1 MLNIKGLKKVC
12 VIGMGLLGASVTM
25 AAMRAFPQVLIVGFS
40 HRDSTRKKAR
50 RLNIA
55 NHIAET
61 LEDAVRDADM
71 VILATPVMTFE
82 AYFRQIALFLKSG
95 CVVTDVGSTK
105 ALVHKWAE
113 KNLRKDVYFVGSH
126 PVAGSEKRGVEYAR
140 DDLLTSARC
149 IVTHTAK
156 TNKEAVKFTKGFW
169 TALGCRVE
177 TLAPVKHDKIC
188 GFISHLPHIT
198 AAAIVNASDFEDMKF
213 AGKGF
218 IDTSRVASGPVDVW
232 TDILLTN
239 SRNVTR
245 GIDRLTRQL
254 RTLRAAIHTKH
265 ARKIAKLL
273 EKARAKR
280 QALMEYKL
288 KHKELF

>member
-25 AAMRAFPQVLIVGFS
+25 AAMRAFPKVLIVGFS
-40 HRDSTRKKAR
+40 RRDSTRKKAR

-82 AYFRQIALFLKSG
+82 GYFRQIASFLKSG

-105 ALVHKWAE
+105 TLVHKWAE
-113 KNLRKDVYFVGSH
+113 KNLPKDVYFVGSH
-126 PVAGSEKRGVEYAR
+126 PIAGSEKRGVEYAR
-140 DDLLTSARC
+140 DDLLAAARC
-149 IVTHTAK
+149 ILTQTPK
-156 TNKEAVKFTKGFW
+156 TNKWAVKLLTKFW
-169 TALGCRVE
+169 TALGCNVL
-177 TLAPVKHDKIC
+177 TLPPAKHDKIY
-188 GFISHLPHIT
+188 GLISHLPHIA

-218 IDTSRVASGPVDVW
+218 IDTSRVASSPADVW

-239 SRNVTR
+239 SRNITR

-254 RTLRAAIHTKH
+254 RALRGAIHTKN
-265 ARKIAKLL
+265 ARKIARLL